1 MKPFTKTN
9 PSVLCMMMFVLTI
22 TSCIKNFDA
31 PPGPG
36 EVNIVANTSIN
47 ALKTYHTIPGTYDE
61 ITEDV
66 IISGVITANDK
77 SGNFYKQ
84 LFIQDTSGAMQI
96 LVDAYSLYASYP
108 VGRKVY
114 VKCKGLTLSDS
125 YGNMVLGIK
134 AIINGSPSMEGIPAA
149 MVTKHLIGSTLNNPV
164 EPLTITASDLGTTM
178 NNRYINALVKL
189 ENYEFVTGD
198 TGKIYSDTS
207 SYKSTTN
214 RLISTGCG
222 STLTLTVRTSG
233 YANFAG
239 VKLPSGNGSLT
250 AIYTIYKSS
259 PTSATTTKQMIIRE
273 PGDVQFDNSRCGAPP
288 VGTIVLLN
296 EDFETQTANTTFP
309 YVPVTIAGWN
319 NISEIGTRTFDARIF
334 SNNKY
339 AYMSAFGTNAGAVKT
354 WLVTKGIN
362 LDNTTSETLNFETKQ
377 DFYMSST
384 NGSGFP
390 VPSDLKILISTNYTG
405 TGNPWAAGVNWTDIT
420 SSATLSPGST
430 TSNYPSSYTPS
441 GTIDLSTYSGT
452 VYIAFRYEGTDA
464 ASTTTV
470 AGDKTSA
477 WEIDNI
483 RVWGR

>member
-1 MKPFTKTN
+1 MKQLTKINSIALFILMTG
-9 PSVLCMMMFVLTI
+9 LAI
-22 TSCIKNFDA
+22 TSCKKTFDA

-36 EVNIVANTSIN
+36 EVDLVANTTID

-61 ITEDV
+61 ITQDV

-77 SGNFYKQ
+77 TGNFYKQ
-84 LFIQDTSGAMQI
+84 LFVQDTSGAMQI
-96 LVDAYSLYASYP
+96 LVEAYSLYASYP
-108 VGRKVY
+108 VGRKVFI
-114 VKCKGLTLSDS
+114 KCKGLTLSDLN
-125 YGNMVLGIK
+125 GNMVLGVK
-134 AIINGSPSMEGIPAA
+134 AIINGTPSMEGIPAA
-149 MVTKHLIGSTLNNPV
+149 VLSKHVIGATLNNSV
-164 EPLTITASDLGTTM
+164 EPLTITAADLGTTM
-178 NNRYINALVKL
+178 NNKYINALVKL
-189 ENYEFVTGD
+189 ENYEFITGD

-222 STLTLTVRTSG
+222 STLTLTIRTSG
-233 YANFAG
+233 YSNFAG
-239 VKLPSGNGSLT
+239 VRLPSGNGSIS

-259 PTSATTTKQMIIRE
+259 PTSATTTKQMIIRDTA
-273 PGDVQFDNSRCGAPP
+273 DVQFKNSRCGAPP

-309 YVPVTIAGWN
+309 YAPVTITGWN
-319 NISEIGTRTFDARIF
+319 NLPEIGTRSYDARIF

-339 AYMSAFGTNAGAVKT
+339 AYMSAFGTNNGAAKS

-362 LDNTTSETLNFETKQ
+362 LDNTTSETLSFETKQ

-420 SSATLSPGST
+420 ASATLSPGST
-430 TSNYPSSYTPS
+430 TSNFPSSYTPS
-441 GTIDLSTYSGT
+441 GTIDMSTYSGT
-452 VYIAFRYEGTDA
+452 VYIAFRYEGIDA
-464 ASTTTV
+464 VSATTV
-470 AGDKTSA
+470 AGDKNSA